1 MLLRCRL
8 LQLALAFNS
17 RARALRPALVFR
29 CVRLRDCASATPAF
43 ALVAIAVEFRV
54 GSVLAC
60 GASLILAVQL
70 ELFLPAGVGSL
81 LLLCLLLDKLL
92 LLLFDLSLF
101 NDVLRALL
109 EEADEML
116 VGGADLPVL
125 VVERL
130 TSILLAG

>member
-1 MLLRCRL
+1 MWHAAGG
-8 LQLALAFNS
+8 QPLAWLPGVGAKLA
-17 RARALRPALVFR
+17 AVADVIG
-29 CVRLRDCASATPAF
+29 VV
-43 ALVAIAVEFRV
+43 LVAIAVEFRV